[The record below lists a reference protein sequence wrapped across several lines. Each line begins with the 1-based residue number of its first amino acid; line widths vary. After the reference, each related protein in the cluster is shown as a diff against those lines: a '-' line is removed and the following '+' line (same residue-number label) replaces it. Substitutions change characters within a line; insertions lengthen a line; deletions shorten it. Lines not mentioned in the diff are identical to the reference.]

1 MEATGSWSHQQQARL
16 MKRIAAIISLSV
28 TLLGLAVLSGDSP
41 AAAVEQ
47 PPIQSAY
54 SAPALYDLGNFYAR
68 IGRPAMAVL
77 NYERALIFAPADPDI
92 RANLRHV
99 RESVGLPAQPV
110 GWLSQ
115 HVRLANPN
123 TLYWIG
129 LFGLILSGVGL
140 VLRRL
145 LPKFRAVLGTGAA
158 IGVAFMVLG
167 LGDAIATASTL
178 RESVVIFATPAR
190 ASTVHGAKPLFTV
203 PLADVVS
210 VRDEHQGFV
219 LIIDSQGREG
229 WVAGADLRS
238 VIPQPEHHLVTS
250 TAVNPVRAKR

>member
-1 MEATGSWSHQQQARL
+1 
-16 MKRIAAIISLSV
+16 MKGLVAIISLSITV
-28 TLLGLAVLSGDSP
+28 LGLAALNGDSP

-47 PPIQSAY
+47 PRMQSAY
-54 SAPALYDLGNFYAR
+54 SAAALYDLGNFYAR

-99 RESVGLPAQPV
+99 RRSVGLPAQPG

-115 HVRLANPN
+115 HDRTANPN

-129 LFGLILSGVGL
+129 LFGLILSGVSL

-145 LPKFRAVLGTGAA
+145 LPGLRAVLRTGAA
-158 IGVAFMVLG
+158 IGVAFMVLA

-190 ASTVHGAKPLFTV
+190 ASPSAGGEPLFMV
-203 PLADVVS
+203 PLADLVS
-210 VRDEHQGFV
+210 VREEHQGFV
-219 LIIDSQGREG
+219 LFIDSQDREG
-229 WVAGADLRS
+229 WVARADLRA
-238 VIPQPEHHLVTS
+238 VIPRPETIHGFRKIIHRLVT
-250 TAVNPVRAKR
+250 

>member
-1 MEATGSWSHQQQARL
+1 MEATGAWSHQPQGHVMNRL
-16 MKRIAAIISLSV
+16 VAVISLSV
-28 TLLGLAVLSGDSP
+28 TVLGLAVLSGDSP

-47 PPIQSAY
+47 PPIQSVY

-92 RANLRHV
+92 LANLRHV
-99 RESVGLPAQPV
+99 RELVGLPAQSG

-115 HVRLANPN
+115 HDRLSNPN

-129 LFGLILSGVGL
+129 LFGLILSGVSL

-145 LPKFRAVLGTGAA
+145 LPELRAVLGTGTA
-158 IGVAFMVLG
+158 IGVAFMVLA
-167 LGDAIATASTL
+167 LGDAIATAATL
-178 RESVVIFATPAR
+178 RDSVVIFATPAR
-190 ASTVHGAKPLFTV
+190 ASPAAGAEPLFTV

-229 WVAGADLRS
+229 WVAGADLRA
-238 VIPQPEHHLVTS
+238 VIPRPEAIRGFGKIIHRSVT
-250 TAVNPVRAKR
+250 